1 MARTSHSKTIT
12 LLMSGAMLA
21 VTTGCTEF
29 WTSTVSRNRPVHSGD
44 VLMTTADLRQTTRQL
59 MPGGVI
65 TCAEPSPDVA
75 KIAAAAMDAS
85 ASGSASSAGD
95 AVSPALAASLATSR
109 SEALAQLGQRIATVQ
124 LLRDGMF
131 RACEA
136 FSNGAIDK
144 SAYSAIL
151 SRYDKLMITM
161 LLGEFAANS
170 TTRIIPVTLTGNSE
184 AHGNADATAG
194 VPATPGDTG
203 TGGAGTGGAGTAGG
217 GASSGTGGTA
227 TPTPTTSGGTAGTG
241 GTAGAE
247 SEAKSAT
254 QAPTIMVLQE
264 GSDRPAIAAALATM
278 QQAYIDDLNVDPL
291 MLNCMRTDLT
301 PSSLALCQQIASE
314 SQVFPKLVDAKV
326 LSVLMRAKAENDT
339 VPMEDTVQKI
349 KELEAE
355 LAKLRS
361 QTKPVVQ

>member
-1 MARTSHSKTIT
+1 
-12 LLMSGAMLA
+12 MSGAMLA

-29 WTSTVSRNRPVHSGD
+29 WTSTVSRNRPVQSGD

-85 ASGSASSAGD
+85 ASGSASSAGN

-194 VPATPGDTG
+194 VPGTPGSPGTSGVAEAPVKDASANTDTDTG
-203 TGGAGTGGAGTAGG
+203 TG
-217 GASSGTGGTA
+217 TGGTTEKTAA
-227 TPTPTTSGGTAGTG
+227 TNGTPGTG

-361 QTKPVVQ
+361 QTKPATTTP

>member
-1 MARTSHSKTIT
+1 M

-29 WTSTVSRNRPVHSGD
+29 WTSTVSRTRPMHSGD
-44 VLMTTADLRQTTRQL
+44 VLMTTADLRQTTRQQ

-85 ASGSASSAGD
+85 ASGSASSAGN
-95 AVSPALAASLATSR
+95 AISPALAASLATSR

-136 FSNGAIDK
+136 FSNGAIDR

-161 LLGEFAANS
+161 LLGEFASNT
-170 TTRIIPVTLTGNSE
+170 TTRIMPVTLTSSSDSE
-184 AHGNADATAG
+184 GTADATAG
-194 VPATPGDTG
+194 VPAVAPVAAAPAE
-203 TGGAGTGGAGTAGG
+203 GAAAAQPAA
-217 GASSGTGGTA
+217 ASD
-227 TPTPTTSGGTAGTG
+227 GTAGTG
-241 GTAGAE
+241 SDAKVT
-247 SEAKSAT
+247 SKAKSAT
-254 QAPTIMVLQE
+254 QAPTITVVE
-264 GSDRPAIAAALATM
+264 AASDRPAVAAALATM
-278 QQAYIDDLNVDPL
+278 QQTYIDDLNVDPL
-291 MLNCMRTDLT
+291 MLNCMRTDLS
-301 PSSLALCQQIASE
+301 PSSLTLCQQIAAQ

-339 VPMEDTVQKI
+339 VPMETTVEKI

-361 QTKPVVQ
+361 QTPPPAQ